1 MPALL
6 QTEKR
11 SVMPDFAWGTG
22 RRKTAVARVRV
33 LPGSGEIFLV
43 NGRPLD
49 TYFDRAIHTRE
60 ARHPLDVLEN
70 RGPFDVFV
78 NVSGG
83 GNTGQSHAIRHGLA
97 RALQRFDAGLR
108 PLMKSHGFLTRDSR
122 MVERKKYG
130 QPGARKRF
138 QFSKR

>member
-1 MPALL
+1 
-6 QTEKR
+6 
-11 SVMPDFAWGTG
+11 MPDFAWGTG
-22 RRKTAVARVRV
+22 RRKTSVARVRV
-33 LPGSGEIFLV
+33 LPGSGEVFLV

-49 TYFDRAIHTRE
+49 VYFNRAIHTRE
-60 ARHPLDVLEN
+60 ARQPLDVLEN

-78 NVSGG
+78 NVAGG
-83 GNTGQSHAIRHGLA
+83 GNTGQSQAIRHGLA

-108 PLMKSHGFLTRDSR
+108 PLMKAHGFLTRDAR
-122 MVERKKYG
+122 MVERKKPG